1 MNPRQLLRRN
11 TKHEIEE
18 QSDEIPQS
26 WTKNEK
32 LETPKTK
39 QTIFMDWT
47 KEEIKFLKTLS
58 DPDKIQGFLDSI
70 EYNPVY
76 ECRSPRYVIKKRSAH
91 CFEGALFAAAA
102 LQFNGYKPLIV
113 DLKAFNDDDHVITV
127 FKEDGH
133 WGAVAKSNFTSLRY
147 REPVYRSLRELVMSY
162 FDFYFNLDGDKSLR
176 SYSLP
181 LDLTIYNSRNWAT
194 TDEDLEFIGDKLE
207 LLRHYP
213 VVSQKMIKNLKR
225 ASELMMK
232 AGMLG
237 SNAEGLFKPGVRSE
251 V

>member
-1 MNPRQLLRRN
+1 M
-11 TKHEIEE
+11 E
-18 QSDEIPQS
+18 
-26 WTKNEK
+26 WTK
-32 LETPKTK
+32 T
-39 QTIFMDWT
+39 
-47 KEEIKFLKTLS
+47 EIKFLKTLS

-70 EYNPVY
+70 DYNPNY
-76 ECRSPRYVIKKRSAH
+76 ECRSPRYVIRKRSAH

-113 DLKAFNDDDHVITV
+113 DLKAYNDDDHVISV

-162 FDFYFNLDGDKSLR
+162 FDFYFNIVGDKSLR

-181 LDLTIYNSRNWAT
+181 LDLTIYDSCQWTT
-194 TDEDLEFIGDKLE
+194 TDTDLEYIGDKLE
-207 LLRHYP
+207 KIRHYA
-213 VVSQKMIKNLKR
+213 VVNNTMIKNLKK
-225 ASELMMK
+225 ASDIMLQ

-237 SNAEGLFKPGVRSE
+237 SNAEGLFKPK
-251 V
+251 